1 MNNPF
6 TFISSIYSV
15 NLSTKLLEMI
25 KNPSTKLQDVLDEE
39 ALVSDFKDGKA
50 HVVD

>member
-15 NLSTKLLEMI
+15 NLSTKLHELI
-25 KNPSTKLQDVLDEE
+25 KNPSSKLEEVLDED